1 MLGNASVHST
11 ELARLTSRGASAQWY
26 WLKAEEL
33 RADAERIRDQTLRQK
48 ILDIAQAYENLAR
61 GVELLLRYR
70 SRLG

>member
-1 MLGNASVHST
+1 MAHLASQGS
-11 ELARLTSRGASAQWY
+11 SAQWY

-33 RADAERIRDQTLRQK
+33 RVDAEGVRDPTLRLQ

-61 GVELLLRYR
+61 GVEQLLVRYR